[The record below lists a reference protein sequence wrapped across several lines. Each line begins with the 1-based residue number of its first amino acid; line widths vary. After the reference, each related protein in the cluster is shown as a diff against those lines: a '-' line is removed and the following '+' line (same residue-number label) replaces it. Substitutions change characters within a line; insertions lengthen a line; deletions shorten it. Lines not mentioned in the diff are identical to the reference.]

1 MCILTDLIIV
11 GAGGLG
17 RETLFQIQ
25 QAELLQPQYMIRGF
39 ADDGK
44 VGQTV
49 HGLPVLCDTKT
60 LAEREQDTAVVLA
73 VGKPGVRRRLYE
85 LMESNPHLSFP
96 TVIAPGA
103 VHSDSVTFGM
113 GCIVGFGVTMTVD
126 IRVGDFVL
134 VSNGCNVGHDAV
146 LDDFATLYPGVHV
159 SGNVHLCAGCE
170 VGVGSNII
178 QGLTVGQNTVL
189 GAGCAVI
196 RDIPA
201 DCTAVGVPAKVIRTG
216 VRSI

>member
-1 MCILTDLIIV
+1 MAELIIV

-17 RETLFQIQ
+17 RETLFQVM
-25 QAELLQPQYMIRGF
+25 QAEPIMPQFTVLGF

-44 VGQTV
+44 IGQTV
-49 HGLPVLCDTKT
+49 HGLPVLCGTRE
-60 LAEREQDTAVVLA
+60 LAERDQDTAVVLA
-73 VGKPGVRRRLYE
+73 VGNPFVRRRLYE
-85 LMESNPHLSFP
+85 TLRGNDHLSFP
-96 TVIAPGA
+96 TLIAPDA
-103 VHSDSVTFGM
+103 VHSGTVTFGK

-134 VSNGCNVGHDAV
+134 VSNGCNVGHDAA

-159 SGNVHLCAGCE
+159 SGNVHLGAGCE

-178 QGLTVGQNTVL
+178 QGLSVGQNAVL

-201 DCTAVGVPAKVIRTG
+201 NCTAVGVPAKVIRTG

>member
-1 MCILTDLIIV
+1 MTDLVIV

-25 QAELLQPQYMIRGF
+25 QSEQVLPQFTVLGF

-49 HGLPVLCDTKT
+49 HGLPVLCDTKA

-73 VGKPGVRRRLYE
+73 VGNPFVRRRLFE
-85 LMESNPHLSFP
+85 RMRDNSHLSFP

-103 VHSDSVTFGM
+103 VHSDSVAFGR

-146 LDDFATLYPGVHV
+146 LDDFSTLYPGVHV
-159 SGNVHLCAGCE
+159 SGNVHLCEGCE

-178 QGLTVGQNTVL
+178 QGLTVGQNAVL